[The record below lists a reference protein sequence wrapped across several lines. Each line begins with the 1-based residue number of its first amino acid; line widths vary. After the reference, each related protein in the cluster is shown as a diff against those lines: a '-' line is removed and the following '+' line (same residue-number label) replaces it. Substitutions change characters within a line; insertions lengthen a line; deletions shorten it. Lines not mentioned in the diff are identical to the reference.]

1 MGYSLLK
8 GTRYKLHYI
17 CFVCRKNFKQPN
29 PKDVAERKGELS
41 LLLNGFYLLKPK
53 KEIPADIVAYLQYE
67 YFDKKVIC
75 PECGTG
81 MLKVPMSF
89 ETPPKKNIKE
99 WKILKSFY
107 EAQGFVTNALPDNKK
122 MLIAVL
128 ENSLEWHIHML
139 QNAHDHKSYL
149 EKLTDA
155 KVRLQQEIEAIRS
168 ELNKLK
174 L

>member
-1 MGYSLLK
+1 MGYSILK
-8 GTRYKLHYI
+8 GPRYKLHYI

-41 LLLNGFYLLKPK
+41 LLLNGFYFVKPK
-53 KEIPADIVAYLQYE
+53 KGIPADIVQYLQEE

-75 PECGTG
+75 PECGTD
-81 MLKVPMSF
+81 MVKVQMSF

-99 WKILKSFY
+99 WKILQSFY
-107 EAQGFVTNALPDNKK
+107 EATGYVTNELPDNKK

-128 ENSLEWHIHML
+128 ENSLEWHILML
-139 QNAHDHKSYL
+139 QNADHHKSYL

-155 KVRLQQEIEAIRS
+155 KARLKDEIEALRA

-174 L
+174 I